1 MLVTHSYDF
10 PPTPLHTKK
19 FTYKMLVT
27 KNDEVATLATD
38 ANSMLDV
45 ILANI

>member
-1 MLVTHSYDF
+1 MIPLL
-10 PPTPLHTKK
+10 PTKE
-19 FTYKMLVT
+19 FTYQMLVT
-27 KNDEVATLATD
+27 KNDEVATLAID

>member
-1 MLVTHSYDF
+1 MIS
-10 PPTPLHTKK
+10 PPLPTKE
-19 FTYKMLVT
+19 FTYKMLGT

-45 ILANI
+45 ILANM

>member
-1 MLVTHSYDF
+1 MLVTDCYDS
-10 PPTPLHTKK
+10 PPPQKRE
-19 FTYKMLVT
+19 FTDKMLGT

>member
-1 MLVTHSYDF
+1 MLVTHCYN
-10 PPTPLHTKK
+10 PPPLLTKE
-19 FTYKMLVT
+19 FTYKMLAT

-38 ANSMLDV
+38 ANTMLDV